1 MKKIVVR
8 KALINDAKEIH
19 RIINSFSRKGVM
31 LSRSLLDI
39 YEHIRGFRV
48 AEKNKKVFGCI
59 ALHIFWEDLSEIRSL
74 AVEKKHQHKGIGRE
88 LLSEAIKEAEFLKIK
103 KVFCL
108 TYNPSFFKKSGF
120 KIISKDK
127 LPHKI
132 WADCIY
138 CPKFPKCDET
148 AMLLKTK

>member
-1 MKKIVVR
+1 MEKIVVR
-8 KALINDAKEIH
+8 KALIKDAKEIH
-19 RIINSFSRKGVM
+19 RIINSFSQKGIM

-39 YEHIRGFRV
+39 YEHIRGFWV
-48 AEKNKKVFGCI
+48 AERDRKISGCA
-59 ALHIFWEDLSEIRSL
+59 ALHIFWKDLSEIRSL
-74 AVEKKHQHKGIGRE
+74 AVEKKHQHKGVGRS
-88 LLSEAIKEAEFLKIK
+88 LLSEAVKEAESLKIK

-132 WADCIY
+132 WADCIH

-148 AMLLKTK
+148 AMLIKTK